1 MNEKDIYKALEVET
15 DEEAIS
21 LLNIES
27 LSVDDL
33 EDLAWFYCHT
43 QGSSSAPMTE
53 RENVLAE
60 SLLDRLQEIDP
71 VD

>member
-1 MNEKDIYKALEVET
+1 MIDIYKPLEVET
-15 DEEAIS
+15 DEEALALLNVES
-21 LLNIES
+21 LNIEE
-27 LSVDDL
+27 L

-71 VD
+71 VK